1 MIDDPWAAASL
12 TPAGAESTPEPMFIA
27 AGATVLEVVERSVR
41 GRYYRCQTWMTQY
54 PWRLDRKTP
63 VIVYRGD
70 TIVRAEL
77 AGEATLAWLR
87 KNSQDVQS
95 VWVGAAGPE
104 PEVDIWLAGEAEP
117 QVGDTLE
124 FPEAGF
130 GA

>member
-12 TPAGAESTPEPMFIA
+12 VPASAESTPQPMFIA

-41 GRYYRCQTWMTQY
+41 GRYYRCRTWMTQY
-54 PWRLDRKTP
+54 PWRLDRKTS

-70 TIVRAEL
+70 TIVRSEPAE
-77 AGEATLAWLR
+77 EAALAWLR
-87 KNSQDVQS
+87 RNGQDVQS
-95 VWVGAAGPE
+95 AWVGTTDPE

-117 QVGDTLE
+117 QAGDTLE
-124 FPEAGF
+124 FPEAIP